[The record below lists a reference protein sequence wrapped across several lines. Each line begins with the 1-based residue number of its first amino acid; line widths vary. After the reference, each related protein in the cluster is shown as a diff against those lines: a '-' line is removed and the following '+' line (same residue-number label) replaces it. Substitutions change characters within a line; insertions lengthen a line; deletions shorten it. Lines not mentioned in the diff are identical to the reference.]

1 MRPRIATGL
10 TCTACG
16 AQMPGDSKFCAGC
29 GRALAQARPA
39 RPAKPAFRSGLR
51 WYRKPWVVVSGVFL
65 AFFLVLLPGLLYVW
79 AGLPSTSNLST
90 ARLPLSTKIY
100 DRTGTVLLAEIHQG
114 SDRRHVVPISAVA
127 PPMRQATVDIE
138 DRSFYQHGGVSVLS
152 VLRAGFQDLVHL
164 RIEAGGSTI
173 TQQLVKNIYLS
184 QDRSVLR
191 KLDEAILALEIEHQ
205 YSKSQILEAYL
216 NRIFYGNQSYGVE
229 AAAQTYFGKPA
240 SQLTVAQASFLAGLP
255 QAPSE
260 LDPYTNFEGAR
271 ARQRLVLDAM
281 VKAHDLTSAQ
291 AATAFAQKPA
301 LQPRSTQ
308 EDVKAPHFVHW
319 VAAQLEKAY
328 GDELLQKGG
337 LTVITSLDWHLQSIA
352 EQQVRQQVAALQGH
366 HVTDGA
372 MVAIDPKTGAV
383 LAMVGS
389 AGSNVP
395 GGQYN
400 MAILPRQP
408 GSSFKLFTYTA
419 AIESGKYT
427 MGSWIQ
433 DEPIRVRLSD
443 GSVYQPH
450 NYDGA
455 YHGWLPI
462 PYALGNSLNIP
473 AVKVEMGTGI
483 DRVVDTA
490 RRMGV
495 TTLKQAPSSYQPS
508 LTLGGY
514 DVPLIDMATGAS
526 TLASQGTRR
535 QPQGVLKII
544 SHDGQTLYSY
554 DPQANGQQA
563 LSPQVSFIMGQMLSD
578 DRNRA
583 LEFGSGS
590 DLVIRGHTVAAKT
603 GTTSDFKDNLTI
615 GYTPNLAVAV
625 WVGNADD
632 SPMQNV
638 TGILG
643 AAPIFHGFMQEALAG
658 QPDSWFAVPG
668 GLTTT
673 NVNGY
678 TAYLIPGTEQVAAAN
693 QPPPTFMEGGG
704 KGHGNGHGDGNGG
717 GGGGGD

>member
-1 MRPRIATGL
+1 
-10 TCTACG
+10 
-16 AQMPGDSKFCAGC
+16 
-29 GRALAQARPA
+29 
-39 RPAKPAFRSGLR
+39 
-51 WYRKPWVVVSGVFL
+51 VVVGAVFL

-114 SDRRHVVPISAVA
+114 SDRRHVVPISAIA
-127 PPMRQATVDIE
+127 QPMRQATVDIE
-138 DRSFYQHGGVSVLS
+138 DRGFYQHGGVNVMS
-152 VLRAGFQDLVHL
+152 VLRAGFHDLIHL

-184 QDRSVLR
+184 DDRSVFR
-191 KLDEAILALEIEHQ
+191 KLDEAILALEIEHR

-216 NRIFYGNQSYGVE
+216 NRVYYGNRSYGVE

-240 SQLTVAQASFLAGLP
+240 SQLTLAEASLLAGLP

-271 ARQRLVLDAM
+271 ARQQLVLDAM
-281 VKAHDLTSAQ
+281 VKAHDLTQAQ
-291 AATAFAQKPA
+291 AAAAFAQKTV
-301 LQPRSTQ
+301 LQPRSAQ
-308 EDVKAPHFVHW
+308 EDVKAAHFVHW

-328 GDELLQKGG
+328 GNELLQTGG
-337 LTVITSLDWHLQSIA
+337 LTVITTLDWHLQSIA
-352 EQQVRQQVAALQGH
+352 EQQVRQQVGALQGH

-372 MVAIDPKTGAV
+372 MVALDPKTGAV

-389 AGSNVP
+389 AGPNVP
-395 GGQYN
+395 GSQYN
-400 MAILPRQP
+400 MAVLPRQP
-408 GSSFKLFTYTA
+408 GSSFKLFTYTS
-419 AIESGKYT
+419 AIESGKFT

-433 DEPIRVRLSD
+433 DEPIQIRLAD

-450 NYDGA
+450 NYDGT

-495 TTLKQAPSSYQPS
+495 TTLKQAPSWYQPS

-514 DVPLIDMATGAS
+514 DVPLIDMATGAA
-526 TLASQGTRR
+526 TLASQGTHR
-535 QPQGVLKII
+535 QPQGVLKIV
-544 SHDGQTLYSY
+544 SHDGHTLYTY
-554 DPQANGQQA
+554 DARANGQQA
-563 LSPQVSFIMGQMLSD
+563 LSAQVSFIMSQMLSD

-603 GTTSDFKDNLTI
+603 GTTNDFKDNLTI
-615 GYTPNLAVAV
+615 GFTPNLAVAV

-638 TGILG
+638 TGIVG
-643 AAPIFHGFMQEALAG
+643 AAPIFHGFMQQALNG
-658 QPDSWFAVPG
+658 QPDSWFPVPA
-668 GLTTT
+668 GLTTA

-693 QPPPTFMEGGG
+693 QPPPNSGDGD
-704 KGHGNGHGDGNGG
+704 GNGNGG
-717 GGGGGD
+717 GGD